1 MNIVVCIKQIPD
13 PETPAAQFK
22 IDSATNKVVPAQGV
36 PPKISPFDENA
47 IETAVQL
54 KEKAGG
60 GKVTVISMGSKQA
73 GEALKTA
80 VAMGCD
86 EGVLLDDPAF
96 ADGDSTTTATV
107 LAAAINKIGACDLVV
122 TGRQAADWDAG
133 QVGSGIAELLGVPAV
148 MPARGIEVSDGMAK
162 VQRVVDDGYEVLE
175 VPLPAVVSVSNEINT
190 PRYPTLKGIMTA
202 ARKQIPVW
210 SAADLGLDASSVG
223 AAGARS
229 KLLKLFVP
237 VREGKCEVM
246 EGETVEEMAAN
257 LAKALRS
264 AKLI

>member
-13 PETPAAQFK
+13 PETPTAQFK

-47 IETAVQL
+47 IETAVKL
-54 KEKAGG
+54 KEKSG

-86 EGVLLDDPAF
+86 EGVLMDDPAF
-96 ADGDSTTTATV
+96 ADGDSSTTATV

-133 QVGSGIAELLGVPAV
+133 QVGSGLAELLGMPAV
-148 MPARGIEVSDGMAK
+148 MPVRGIEVSDATATI
-162 VQRVVDDGYEVLE
+162 QRVVDDGYEVIE
-175 VPLPAVVSVSNEINT
+175 VPLPVVISVSNEINT

-202 ARKQIPVW
+202 ARKQLIVW
-210 SAADLGLDASSVG
+210 KAADLGLDPSSVG
-223 AAGARS
+223 AAGVRS
-229 KLLKLFVP
+229 KLVKLFVP
-237 VREGKCEVM
+237 VREGKCDIM

-257 LAKALRS
+257 LAKALRA

>member
-13 PETPAAQFK
+13 PETPTAQFR
-22 IDSATNKVVPAQGV
+22 IDPATNKVVPAQGV

-47 IETAVQL
+47 VEAAVQL
-54 KEKAGG
+54 KEKVG
-60 GKVTVISMGSKQA
+60 GKVTVISMGSKRA
-73 GEALKTA
+73 SEALKTA

-96 ADGDSTTTATV
+96 ADGDSSATATV
-107 LAAAINKIGACDLVV
+107 LAAAIKKIGACDLVV

-133 QVGSGIAELLGVPAV
+133 QVGSGLAELLGVPGV
-148 MPARGIEVSDGMAK
+148 MPARGIEVADGKAT

-175 VPLPAVVSVSNEINT
+175 VPLPAVISVSNEINT
-190 PRYPTLKGIMTA
+190 PRYPTLRGIMTA

-210 SAADLGLDASSVG
+210 SAADLGLDASAVG
-223 AAGARS
+223 AAGVRS

-237 VREGKCEVM
+237 VREGKCDVM
-246 EGETVEEMAAN
+246 EGESVEEMAAN
-257 LAKALRS
+257 LAKALRA

>member
-1 MNIVVCIKQIPD
+1 MVVCIKQIPD

-22 IDSATNKVVPAQGV
+22 IDSATNKVIPAQGV

-47 IETAVQL
+47 VEAAVQL
-54 KEKAGG
+54 KEKVG
-60 GKVTVISMGSKQA
+60 GKVSVISMGAKQA
-73 GEALKTA
+73 SEALKTA

-86 EGVLLDDPAF
+86 EGFLLDDPAF
-96 ADGDSTTTATV
+96 ADGDSATTATV

-122 TGRQAADWDAG
+122 TGRQAGDWDAG
-133 QVGSGIAELLGVPAV
+133 QVGSGLAEILGVPAV
-148 MPARGIEVSDGMAK
+148 MPARGIEVSDSMAT
-162 VQRVVDDGYEVLE
+162 VQRVVDDGYEVIE
-175 VPLPAVVSVSNEINT
+175 VPLPAVISVSNEINT
-190 PRYPTLKGIMTA
+190 PRYPTLRGIMTA

-210 SAADLGLDASSVG
+210 SAADLGLSASSVG

-229 KLLKLFVP
+229 KLLKLFIP

-246 EGETVEEMAAN
+246 EGESVEEMAAN

>member
-1 MNIVVCIKQIPD
+1 MNIIVCIKQIPD

-22 IDSATNKVVPAQGV
+22 IDSAKNKVVPAQGV

-47 IETAVQL
+47 IEAAVQL
-54 KEKAGG
+54 KEKTG
-60 GKVTVISMGSKQA
+60 GKVTVISMGVKQA
-73 GEALKTA
+73 TEALKTA

-86 EGVLLDDPAF
+86 DAVLLEDAAF
-96 ADGDSTTTATV
+96 ADGDAWTTANV
-107 LAAAINKIGACDLVV
+107 LAAAIEKIGGYDLVV

-133 QVGSGIAELLGVPAV
+133 QVGAGLSELLGVPGV
-148 MPARGIEVSDGMAK
+148 MPARGIEVSEGRAK
-162 VQRVVDDGYEVLE
+162 IQRIVDDGYEVIDT
-175 VPLPAVVSVSNEINT
+175 PLPAVVSVSNEMNT

-223 AAGARS
+223 AAGVRS

-237 VREGKCEVM
+237 VREGKCEIM
-246 EGETVEEMAAN
+246 EGENVEEMSQN
-257 LAKALRS
+257 LAKALRA
-264 AKLI
+264 AKII